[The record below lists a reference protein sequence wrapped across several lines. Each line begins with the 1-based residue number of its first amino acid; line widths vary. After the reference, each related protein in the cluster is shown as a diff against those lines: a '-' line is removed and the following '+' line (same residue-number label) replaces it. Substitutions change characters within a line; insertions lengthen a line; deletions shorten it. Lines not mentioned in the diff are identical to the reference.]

1 MGNNAVTD
9 EKNFTRDDADDKE
22 QILDAIRTGCVDAFV
37 VQDHEGHAV
46 YTLQN
51 ADLPYSTLVHQ
62 MQQGAAMLSA
72 RGEVIYCNPSL
83 ASLLGVSAQSM
94 IAVPLQSL
102 VESEDCSTL
111 QRLVSDSQ
119 TGSSEGELRLRRPD
133 GSVLPARFSFSTL
146 ARDKSVTGVLITDLT
161 NEKSNL
167 DLASRI
173 QRVQDEERRGIAR
186 ELHDSVGQLLAAI
199 TMNLAALRK
208 EANYLSSPHSALLDD
223 SAVMV
228 AQVSKEIRTISH
240 LLHPPLLDVAGLSS
254 AIRWYVD
261 GFSQRSRIRVDLD
274 LPADLGR
281 LSTDVEI
288 AVFRVVQECLT
299 NVYRHSGCDSCSV
312 ELKRDE
318 NGLQIA
324 IRDTG
329 HGMPKTIQ
337 GTTSS
342 GVGIRGMQER
352 LVQLGGTLDISSTES
367 GTVVIASLPAME
379 QDSTQIPDQDRRAV

>member
-1 MGNNAVTD
+1 MGSKAVTN
-9 EKNFTRDDADDKE
+9 KNDFMSDDADDKE

-37 VQDHEGHAV
+37 VEDHEGHAV

-51 ADLPYSTLVHQ
+51 ADLPYSTLLQQ
-62 MQQGAAMLSA
+62 MQQGAAMLNA
-72 RGEVIYCNPSL
+72 RGEVIFCNPSL
-83 ASLLGVSAQSM
+83 GSLLGVTPQSM

-102 VESEDCSTL
+102 VQPEERAVLQKLIEDA
-111 QRLVSDSQ
+111 R

-133 GSVLPARFSFSTL
+133 GSLLPARFSFTIL

-161 NEKSNL
+161 SEKSNL

-208 EANYLSSPHSALLDD
+208 EATSLSPSHSSLLDD

-254 AIRWYVD
+254 AIRWYAD
-261 GFSQRSRIRVDLD
+261 GFSQRSSIKVDLD
-274 LPADLGR
+274 LPSDLGR

-288 AVFRVVQECLT
+288 AIFRVVQECLT
-299 NVYRHSGCDSCSV
+299 NVYRHSGSDSCSV
-312 ELKRDE
+312 ELKRHE
-318 NGLQIA
+318 HGLQIA

-329 HGMPKTIQ
+329 RGMPRTNQ

-352 LVQLGGTLDISSTES
+352 LVQLGGTLDVTSSET
-367 GTVVIASLPAME
+367 GTVVIASLPVIQ
-379 QDSTQIPDQDRRAV
+379 QDSPQVPYLNRRAV